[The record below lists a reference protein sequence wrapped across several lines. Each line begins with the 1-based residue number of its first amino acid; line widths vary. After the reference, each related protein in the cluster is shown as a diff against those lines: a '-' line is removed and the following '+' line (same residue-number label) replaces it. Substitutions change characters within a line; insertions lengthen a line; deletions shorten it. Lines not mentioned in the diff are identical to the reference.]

1 MTEMRGGSRR
11 ISGPYQLAPGRT
23 RIYVWEKP
31 VRLAH
36 WLLVLSLVVLSVTGY
51 YIYNPFVISRGT
63 AAYMMGTMRFIH
75 LTAAWAFIVAIVV
88 RLYWFFR
95 GNRWARISQFI
106 PTTRERREDLVET
119 AKYYMFLRWRPTARI
134 GHNALAGATYALIFG
149 IAVIEIITGLA
160 LYNNVV
166 HSRLL
171 GLLVGWV
178 PRLAD
183 IQWLREIHFLVMFG
197 LWLFFIHHL
206 YSVLLAAS
214 EEKNGCVEGMVS
226 GYKFVTQADL
236 QREFGAGPGGEKP
249 QPVRAAL
256 KVPAAGKVSS

>member
-1 MTEMRGGSRR
+1 MTEMHGGSRQ

-31 VRLAH
+31 VRFAH

-51 YIYNPFVISRGT
+51 YIYNPFVISRGR
-63 AAYMMGTMRFIH
+63 AAYVMGTARFIH
-75 LTAAWAFIVAIVV
+75 LVAAWAFIAAILV
-88 RLYWFFR
+88 RFYWFFR
-95 GNRWARISQFI
+95 GNRWARINQFI
-106 PTTRERREDLVET
+106 PTRRERWQDAVET
-119 AKYYMFLRWRPTARI
+119 VKYYMFRRWNPTPRI
-134 GHNALAGATYALIFG
+134 GHNALAGATYTLIFG

-166 HSRLL
+166 HSKCL

-183 IQWLREIHFLVMFG
+183 IQWLREIHFLVMFA
-197 LWLFFIHHL
+197 LWFFFIHHM

-236 QREFGAGPGGEKP
+236 QREFGTRPGGEKSE
-249 QPVRAAL
+249 PVRA
-256 KVPAAGKVSS
+256 VRQTPAAGKVSG